1 MPPVYLRLAI
11 ASPLHRLFDYLPPA
25 DFDPSQAQHLPP
37 GLRCQ
42 VSFGGQKAVVGFL
55 IEVVNH
61 TDVPAEKL
69 KAVEIILDNTP
80 IFSAANLALAHWVAA
95 YYQHPLGEVLWGALP
110 GALRKGGPL
119 PHTKAWRHSFEGKGL
134 GVEAI
139 KRNKSQQLI
148 HQYLLKEGT
157 LTQEQCRALGFK
169 TAALKQLIDKG
180 LIEEICLDTSLKAP
194 NTILREP
201 HQNANEEQIAA
212 LAAIQLGQ
220 FQAVLLDGTTGSGK
234 TEVYLQLIGRALEAG
249 KQALV
254 LVPEIGLAPQTLARF
269 RQRFCVPLVEL
280 HSNLSEG
287 ERVKH
292 WWAAARGDARIVIG
306 TRLAL
311 FAPMPDLGVIIV
323 DEEHDASFK
332 QNEGLRYS
340 ARDLSLVRGQLEQV
354 PIVLGSATPSLESL
368 HNAQSGRFTHLRLTQ
383 RAGTARPPHICLV
396 DMRLEKH
403 QAGISMTSLDALDA
417 CLGRGEQALVFLNR
431 RGYAPSMLCQD
442 CGWSALCVRCDAPM
456 TLHRAPHHL
465 HCHHCDAQQRPPS
478 RCPGCLSERLL
489 PLGQGTEK
497 AEEFLAQQFAA
508 AQVIRVDQDS
518 MGRKH
523 AMQELLKQ
531 VHSGTPYILV
541 GTQMLAKGHHF
552 PNLTLVVIVDADQG
566 LLSGDFR
573 ATERLGQLITQVA
586 GRAGRAALPGQV
598 LLQTYKPDHPL
609 MQCLLEQDYSRYA
622 QMLMDERRQVSL
634 PPFGALALIRVEDKN
649 LHKAQE
655 FLTKIRQLAEQLA
668 PPSPQCSY
676 LGPIP
681 ALLEKRNHLYRYQ
694 LHLRCNSKS
703 QLQQLL
709 KPLMAAIQDWPEA
722 NRLRW
727 SLDVD
732 PQDLT

>member
-11 ASPLHRLFDYLPPA
+11 ASPLNRLFDYLPPA
-25 DFDPSQAQHLPP
+25 DLSPDQAAGLSP

-42 VSFGGQKAVVGFL
+42 VSFGSQKAVVGFL
-55 IEVVNH
+55 IEIAYH

-69 KAVEIILDNTP
+69 KAVDGILDTAP
-80 IFSAANLALAHWVAA
+80 IFSAANLALAHWVAS
-95 YYQHPLGEVLWGALP
+95 YYQYPLGEVLWGALP
-110 GALRKGGPL
+110 GVLRKGGPL
-119 PHTKAWRHSFEGKGL
+119 PQAKAWRHSFEGKGL
-134 GVEAI
+134 GPAAI
-139 KRNKSQQLI
+139 KRNKSQQAI
-148 HQYLLKEGT
+148 HQYLLEEGIV
-157 LTQEQCRALGFK
+157 TQEQCRALGFK
-169 TAALKQLIDKG
+169 TATLQQLIQKG
-180 LIEEICLDTSLKAP
+180 LVEETCL
-194 NTILREP
+194 NTVIKPPSVILREP
-201 HQNANEEQIAA
+201 HQSANEEQQAA
-212 LAAIQLGQ
+212 LSAVRLGQ

-292 WWAAARGDARIVIG
+292 WWAAAQGEARIVIG

-311 FAPMPDLGVIIV
+311 FTPLADLGVIIV

-354 PIVLGSATPSLESL
+354 PVVLGSATPSLESI
-368 HNAQSGRFTHLRLTQ
+368 HNAQSGRFSHLRLTQ
-383 RAGTARPPHICLV
+383 RAGAARPPQISLV
-396 DMRLEKH
+396 DMRLEKQ
-403 QAGISMTSLDALDA
+403 QAGLSMTSLDALDA
-417 CLGRGEQALVFLNR
+417 CISRGEQALVFINR

-442 CGWSALCVRCDAPM
+442 CGWSALCARCDAPM
-456 TLHRAPHHL
+456 TLHLSPHHL
-465 HCHHCDAQQRPPS
+465 HCHHCDAQQRPPT
-478 RCPGCLSERLL
+478 RCPGCMSDRLL

-497 AEEFLAQQFAA
+497 AEEYLRQHFAGAQIF
-508 AQVIRVDQDS
+508 RVDQDS

-523 AMQELLKQ
+523 AMQELLNQ
-531 VHSGTPYILV
+531 IHGGAPCILV

-552 PNLTLVVIVDADQG
+552 PHLTLVVIVDADQG

-622 QMLMDERRQVSL
+622 QMLLDERRQVSL

-649 LHKAQE
+649 PQKAQD
-655 FLTKIRQLAEQLA
+655 FLNKIRQQAEQLA

-681 ALLEKRNHLYRYQ
+681 ALLEKRNHFYRYQ
-694 LHLRCNSKS
+694 LHLRCSSKG

-709 KPLMAAIQDWPEA
+709 KPLMASLHTWPEA
-722 NRLRW
+722 LRLRW

>member
-11 ASPLHRLFDYLPPA
+11 PSPLRRLFDYLPPNDITLSRLA
-25 DFDPSQAQHLPP
+25 DLKP
-37 GLRCQ
+37 GLRCL
-42 VSFGGQKAVVGFL
+42 VSFGKQKAVVGFL

-61 TDVPAEKL
+61 TEVPLEKL
-69 KAVEIILDNTP
+69 KPVDAILDEEPFLT
-80 IFSAANLALAHWVAA
+80 AANLELAHWVAN

-110 GALRKGGPL
+110 GVLRKGGPL
-119 PHTKAWRHSFEGKGL
+119 PRARAWRHLPEGKGL
-134 GVEAI
+134 GPQAL
-139 KRNKSQQLI
+139 KRNKSQQAV
-148 HQYLLKEGT
+148 HQYLLREQL
-157 LTQEQCRALGFK
+157 LTQEQCRAQGFK
-169 TAALKQLIDKG
+169 TSAVKQLMEKG
-180 LIEEICLDTSLKAP
+180 LVEETWVQQAFKPPTD
-194 NTILREP
+194 ILREP
-201 HQNANEEQIAA
+201 HQQATDEQKAA
-212 LAAIQLGQ
+212 LSAVHLGQ

-234 TEVYLQLIGRALEAG
+234 TEVYLQLIGRALEQG

-292 WWAAARGDARIVIG
+292 WWAAAQGEARIVIG

-311 FAPMPDLGVIIV
+311 FTPMADLGVIIV

-354 PIVLGSATPSLESL
+354 PVVLGSATPSLETL
-368 HNAQSGRFTHLRLTQ
+368 NNAQAGRYLHLRLTQ
-383 RAGTARPPHICLV
+383 RAGPAQAPSISLV
-396 DMRLEKH
+396 DMRLEKQ
-403 QAGISMTSLDALDA
+403 QAGLSMTSLDALDA
-417 CLGRGEQALVFLNR
+417 CVGRGEQALVFINR
-431 RGYAPSMLCQD
+431 RGYSPSLLCQD
-442 CGWSALCVRCDAPM
+442 CGWSAQCARCDAPM
-456 TLHRAPHHL
+456 TLHLSPYHL
-465 HCHHCDAQQRPPS
+465 HCHHCDAQQQPPN
-478 RCPGCLSERLL
+478 RCPNCHSERLM

-497 AEEFLAQQFAA
+497 AEEFLITQFADV
-508 AQVIRVDQDS
+508 QVSRVDQDS

-523 AMQELLKQ
+523 AMQELLNR
-531 VHSGTPYILV
+531 VHSGIPCILV

-573 ATERLGQLITQVA
+573 ATERLGQLITQVS

-598 LLQTYKPDHPL
+598 LLQTFKPDHPL
-609 MQCLLEQDYSRYA
+609 MQCLLEQNYSAYA
-622 QMLMDERRQVSL
+622 QMILAERRQINL
-634 PPFGALALIRVEDKN
+634 PPFGGLALIRVEDKDAQ
-649 LHKAQE
+649 KAQE
-655 FLTKIRQLAEQLA
+655 FLTKIRTLAEQIHA
-668 PPSPQCSY
+668 PSPHYQY

-681 ALLEKRNHLYRYQ
+681 ALLEKRNHFYRYQ
-694 LHLRCNSKS
+694 LHLRTGSKS
-703 QLQQLL
+703 NLQQLL
-709 KPLMAAIQDWPEA
+709 KPLMAALQDWPQA
-722 NRLRW
+722 TRLRW

>member
-11 ASPLHRLFDYLPPA
+11 ASPLNRLFDYLPPA
-25 DFDPSQAQHLPP
+25 HLNPAEAAALQP
-37 GLRCQ
+37 GIRCQ

-55 IEVVNH
+55 IEVTEQ
-61 TDVPAEKL
+61 TDVPAAKL
-69 KAVEIILDNTP
+69 KAVEAILDIAP
-80 IFSAANLALAHWVAA
+80 LFSVANLALAQWVAT

-110 GALRKGGPL
+110 GVLRKGGSL
-119 PHTKAWRHSFEGKGL
+119 PGAKAWRHSFEGKGL
-134 GVEAI
+134 GVGAL
-139 KRNKSQQLI
+139 KRNKSQQAI
-148 HQYLLKEGT
+148 HQYLLNEGV

-169 TAALKQLIDKG
+169 SASLKQLLEKG
-180 LIEEICLDTSLKAP
+180 LIEEITLSSSLKAP
-194 NTILREP
+194 GNILREP
-201 HQNANEEQIAA
+201 HQSANEEQQAA
-212 LAAIQLGQ
+212 LDAISLGQ

-234 TEVYLQLIGRALEAG
+234 TEVYLQLIGRALAEG

-292 WWAAARGDARIVIG
+292 WWAAAQGEARIVIG

-311 FAPMPDLGVIIV
+311 FTPLADLGVIIV

-340 ARDLSLVRGQLEQV
+340 ARDLSLVRGHLEQV
-354 PIVLGSATPSLESL
+354 PVVLGSATPSLESI
-368 HNAQSGRFTHLRLTQ
+368 HNAQSGRFSHLRLTQ
-383 RAGTARPPHICLV
+383 RAGLAQPPHISLV
-396 DMRLEKH
+396 DMRLEKQ
-403 QAGISMTSLDALDA
+403 QAGLSMTSLDALDA
-417 CLGRGEQALVFLNR
+417 CINRGEQALVFINR

-442 CGWSALCVRCDAPM
+442 CGWSALCARCDAPM
-456 TLHRAPHHL
+456 TLHLAPHHL
-465 HCHHCDAQQRPPS
+465 HCHHCDAQQRPPN
-478 RCPGCLSERLL
+478 RCPGCMSDRLL

-497 AEEFLAQQFAA
+497 AEEYLRQHFSSAQ
-508 AQVIRVDQDS
+508 IYRVDQDS

-523 AMQELLKQ
+523 AMQELLEQIHK
-531 VHSGTPYILV
+531 GAPCILV

-552 PNLTLVVIVDADQG
+552 PHLTLVVIVDADQG

-622 QMLMDERRQVSL
+622 QMLLDERRQVSL
-634 PPFGALALIRVEDKN
+634 PPYGALALIRVEDKN
-649 LHKAQE
+649 PQKALD
-655 FLTKIRQLAEQLA
+655 FLNKIRALAEQLA
-668 PPSPQCSY
+668 PPSPNCSY

-681 ALLEKRNHLYRYQ
+681 ALLEKRNHFYRFQ
-694 LHLRCNSKS
+694 LHLRCNSKG

-709 KPLMAAIQDWPEA
+709 KPLMSEIHTWPEA
-722 NRLRW
+722 LRLRW

>member
-11 ASPLHRLFDYLPPA
+11 SSPLNRLFDYLPPV
-25 DFDPSQAQHLPP
+25 DLSPSQAASLQP
-37 GLRCQ
+37 GIRCQ
-42 VSFGGQKAVVGFL
+42 VSFGTQKAVVGFL
-55 IEVVNH
+55 IEVTNLS
-61 TDVPAEKL
+61 DVPAQKL
-69 KAVEIILDNTP
+69 KAVDALLDSAPII
-80 IFSAANLALAHWVAA
+80 SAANLALAQWVAN
-95 YYQHPLGEVLWGALP
+95 YYQYPLGEVLWGALP
-110 GALRKGGPL
+110 GVLRKGGPL
-119 PHTKAWRHSFEGKGL
+119 PHSKAWRHSFEGKGL
-134 GVEAI
+134 GPDALR
-139 KRNKSQQLI
+139 RNKSQQAI
-148 HQYLLKEGT
+148 HQYLLNEEV

-169 TAALKQLIDKG
+169 PASIKQLIEKG
-180 LIEEICLDTSLKAP
+180 LVEEICLNTCIKAP
-194 NTILREP
+194 STILREP
-201 HQNANEEQIAA
+201 HQTANEEQLAA
-212 LAAIQLGQ
+212 LNAVTLGQ

-292 WWAAARGDARIVIG
+292 WWAAACGEARIVIG

-311 FAPMPDLGVIIV
+311 FTPLPDLGVIIV

-340 ARDLSLVRGQLEQV
+340 ARDLSLVRGHLEQV
-354 PIVLGSATPSLESL
+354 PVVLGSATPSLESM
-368 HNAQSGRFTHLRLTQ
+368 HNAQAGRFSHLRLTQ
-383 RAGTARPPHICLV
+383 RAGAAQPPQISLV
-396 DMRLEKH
+396 DMRLEKQ
-403 QAGISMTSLDALDA
+403 QAGLSMTSLDALDA
-417 CLGRGEQALVFLNR
+417 CLGRGEQALVFINR

-456 TLHRAPHHL
+456 TLHLAPHHL

-478 RCPGCLSERLL
+478 RCPGCLSERLM

-497 AEEFLAQQFAA
+497 AEEFLRQHFSAA
-508 AQVIRVDQDS
+508 PIFRVDQDS

-523 AMQELLKQ
+523 AMQALLDQ
-531 VHSGTPYILV
+531 VHSGASCILV

-552 PNLTLVVIVDADQG
+552 PRLTLVVIVDADQG

-609 MQCLLEQDYSRYA
+609 MQCLLEQNYSRYA
-622 QMLMDERRQVSL
+622 QMLLNERRQVSL
-634 PPFGALALIRVEDKN
+634 PPFGALALIRLEDKN
-649 LHKAQE
+649 SQKAQD
-655 FLTKIRQLAEQLA
+655 FLNKIRQHAEQIA
-668 PPSPQCSY
+668 PPSQAYSY

-681 ALLEKRNHLYRYQ
+681 ALLEKRNLLYRYQ
-694 LHLRCNSKS
+694 LHLRCNTKS

-709 KPLMAAIQDWPEA
+709 KPLMTAIREWPESS
-722 NRLRW
+722 RLRW

>member
-25 DFDPSQAQHLPP
+25 NLDPVQARDLQP

-55 IEVVNH
+55 IAVVDHTEVPL
-61 TDVPAEKL
+61 DKL
-69 KAVEIILDNTP
+69 KAVESILDTSP

-110 GALRKGGPL
+110 GVLRKGGPL
-119 PHTKAWRHSFEGKGL
+119 PQAKAWQHTLEGKGL
-134 GVEAI
+134 GPEAL
-139 KRNKSQQLI
+139 KRNKSQQAV
-148 HQYLLKEGT
+148 HQYLLNERL

-169 TAALKQLIDKG
+169 PATLKQLTEKG
-180 LIEEICLDTSLKAP
+180 LVEETCLSSVLKAP
-194 NTILREP
+194 GTILREP
-201 HQNANEEQIAA
+201 HQEANPEQQAA
-212 LAAIQLGQ
+212 LGTIELGQ

-292 WWAAARGDARIVIG
+292 WWAAAQGEARIVIG

-311 FAPMPDLGVIIV
+311 FAPLAELGVIIV

-354 PIVLGSATPSLESL
+354 PVVLGSATPSLESL
-368 HNAQSGRFTHLRLTQ
+368 NNAYAGRFTHLRLKQ
-383 RAGTARPPHICLV
+383 RAGAALPPEINLV
-396 DMRLEKH
+396 DMRLEKQ

-417 CLGRGEQALVFLNR
+417 CMGRGEQALVFINR

-442 CGWSALCVRCDAPM
+442 CGWSALCARCDAPM
-456 TLHRAPHHL
+456 TLHLSPHHL

-478 RCPGCLSERLL
+478 RCPGCLSERIL
-489 PLGQGTEK
+489 PLGQGTER
-497 AEEFLAQQFAA
+497 AEEFLTQHFAS
-508 AQVIRVDQDS
+508 AQVLRVDQDS

-523 AMQELLKQ
+523 AMQELLEE
-531 VHSGTPYILV
+531 VHSGNSCILV

-566 LLSGDFR
+566 LLSSDFR

-622 QMLMDERRQVSL
+622 RMLLDERRQVNL

-649 LHKAQE
+649 PQKAQE

-681 ALLEKRNHLYRYQ
+681 ALLEKRNHFYRYQ
-694 LHLRCNSKS
+694 LHLRCNGKG

-709 KPLMAAIQDWPEA
+709 KPLMAALQQWPEA